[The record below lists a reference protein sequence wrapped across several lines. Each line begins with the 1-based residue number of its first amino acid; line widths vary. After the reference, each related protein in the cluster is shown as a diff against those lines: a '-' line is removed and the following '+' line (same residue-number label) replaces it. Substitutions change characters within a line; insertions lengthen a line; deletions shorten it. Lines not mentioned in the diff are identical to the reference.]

1 MQLTPGTDVDLARAL
16 ERGEIPNGGFAH
28 ASHLRVAWV
37 YLHESA
43 TVDEAAARIAS
54 TLRRFAASVGRSEKY
69 HETITVFWMRALAA
83 ARSAMFGA
91 TLDEVLRAN
100 PHLLDK
106 GLLLAYYSTDR
117 LFSEEARLGRSGS
130 SAVMIDGPAP
140 RSAPSSSDPP
150 RRPLSRRPA

>member
-1 MQLTPGTDVDLARAL
+1 MPLTPGTDVDLARAL

-117 LFSEEARLGRSGS
+117 LFSEEARRSW
-130 SAVMIDGPAP
+130 V
-140 RSAPSSSDPP
+140 DPD
-150 RRPLSRRPA
+150 RQPL